1 MASVQPDSAAL
12 SAMNIG
18 SGTSVPAASA
28 TQPQSQDQRTKPVER
43 VSASAPIATQ
53 HAFTAETSATHLTF
67 EQMLAD
73 VRVYLQQHK
82 SLHFLED
89 PDEVRLVV
97 RRLCGTLTRAQASA
111 TFDEHSTFLR
121 AFKELK
127 ESSEWT
133 AAASKHLDEVLA
145 IDHSLIK
152 LNTNN
157 ETYSTMAKHQISFSM
172 YHLVETLRLTVNIDI
187 DEGKPRNMSALV
199 KGSVGPSA
207 RNAWRD
213 RATLQNIRT
222 VDSGIRKLVKMDGSV
237 TVSAKKRDDQ
247 LAKVGK
253 RAFLRS
259 LWADKT
265 GPTTSTSATPA
276 SVPATLSEFETKPNK
291 ASRSDSAM
299 MSAMLAF
306 RKVQKKLDGSSSKK
320 EAAEMSGGKMVK
332 IQEEKEE
339 KQEKKNKGKS
349 KAPKVKFGGE
359 GHGEE
364 SHATEEHSEE
374 EESSS
379 EGSASDSS
387 DGEDFDFE

>member
-1 MASVQPDSAAL
+1 MDIS
-12 SAMNIG
+12 
-18 SGTSVPAASA
+18 SGPSCPAASA
-28 TQPQSQDQRTKPVER
+28 PFSEVQHQQVKTGEHQ
-43 VSASAPIATQ
+43 SASAPIISQ

-73 VRVYLQQHK
+73 VRLYLQRHK

-133 AAASKHLDEVLA
+133 AVASKHLDEVLA

-172 YHLVETLRLTVNIDI
+172 YHLVETLRVAVNIDI

-199 KGSVGPSA
+199 KSSIGPSA

-213 RATLQNIRT
+213 RVTLQNIRT
-222 VDSGIRKLVKMDGSV
+222 ADSGIRKLVKMDGSV
-237 TVSAKKRDDQ
+237 SVSAKKRDDQ

-253 RAFLRS
+253 RAFLRR

-265 GPTTSTSATPA
+265 GSTTNSSATHA
-276 SVPATLSEFETKPNK
+276 AVPTALSDLETKPNK
-291 ASRSDSAM
+291 ASRGDAAM

-306 RKVQKKLDGSSSKK
+306 RKVQKKLDGPSEKK
-320 EAAEMSGGKMVK
+320 AAKTSEDKMEK
-332 IQEEKEE
+332 IEEETEEEKE
-339 KQEKKNKGKS
+339 KKDKDKS
-349 KAPKVKFGGE
+349 KASKIKFGGNS
-359 GHGEE
+359 HGVE
-364 SHATEEHSEE
+364 SHATEEHNAGGEP
-374 EESSS
+374 SSDS
-379 EGSASDSS
+379 SASSASDSS